1 MRLFAYY
8 FFFLRLHSPNIRDR
22 KIMIEH
28 STSNSETVKAFAP
41 LYIFAK
47 MLLGFLSPDAAV
59 LVYLYT
65 AIVPDYLTGTISHK
79 EQKILNCQIF
89 LPLQDSSSQRLSA
102 RSTHEISHKKLF
114 ATLVSIVSF
123 YFRNIKTLC
132 VQMR

>member
-1 MRLFAYY
+1 
-8 FFFLRLHSPNIRDR
+8 
-22 KIMIEH
+22 MIEH
-28 STSNSETVKAFAP
+28 SNSNSETVKAFAP

-102 RSTHEISHKKLF
+102 RSTHEISHKK
-114 ATLVSIVSF
+114 
-123 YFRNIKTLC
+123 
-132 VQMR
+132 